1 MWETLIVVAVIVIV
15 VWFMVGLWFYV
26 VIGQPHSESD
36 AETNKCANCDNWGR
50 NYCALKRWEKIAQ
63 MLIYAPLITTCKLLG
78 CQSFN
83 CPPPPPPTSTSG

>member
-36 AETNKCANCDNWGR
+36 AEAQFAGRPQACA
-50 NYCALKRWEKIAQ
+50 
-63 MLIYAPLITTCKLLG
+63 
-78 CQSFN
+78 
-83 CPPPPPPTSTSG
+83 